1 MDIMLIVKW
10 LVLFLSTVS
19 AVVAL
24 VRLGKKK
31 THFQIFPDSIKKEY
45 FKEVRTMTILNILA
59 VVLIFV
65 AFLFIHSN
73 FFFIIIIASMFL
85 SINSL
90 IQLYEDFGDLKDDD
104 KKRK

>member
-1 MDIMLIVKW
+1 LNTILIIKGFSI
-10 LVLFLSTVS
+10 LLSTIL

-24 VRLGKKK
+24 IRLAKKK

-59 VVLIFV
+59 VLLIFV
-65 AFLFIHSN
+65 AFAVIQKSY
-73 FFFIIIIASMFL
+73 FFIIIIASMFL

-90 IQLYEDFGDLKDDD
+90 IQLYEDFGDFKDED
-104 KKRK
+104 KK